1 MRRLSAWMMRNF
13 APPTRARTLVLTG
26 RCLGV
31 AAMALPLQGLHGPSA
46 RPMVEVCSGG
56 AVRTIPLPG
65 GEDEPV
71 GGGCH
76 APGLCEKRRKPG
88 RLPGIG

>member
-1 MRRLSAWMMRNF
+1 
-13 APPTRARTLVLTG
+13 
-26 RCLGV
+26 
-31 AAMALPLQGLHGPSA
+31 
-46 RPMVEVCSGG
+46 MVEVCSGG